1 MKKHDGG
8 RTIKM
13 SKADSLMNEADSKK
27 RQAKTQ
33 ERLGNIQIKNK
44 VKPNQTG
51 TLGDYTGK
59 IRDAGKKVPVG
70 KERLDIAKKLRK
82 DATADSMMAV
92 KARKEALPLTPKSS
106 SKMPA
111 PRKAKK

>member
-1 MKKHDGG
+1 MAKLKK
-8 RTIKM
+8 KKKA
-13 SKADSLMNEADSKK
+13 KADSLMNEAARK
-27 RQAKTQ
+27 RQLAAEQ
-33 ERLGNIQIKNK
+33 ESLGKAQIKNK

-59 IRDAGKKVPVG
+59 IKDAGKKVPVG
-70 KERLDIAKKLRK
+70 KERIDIAANKRRSAMVDEYQAKKLMS
-82 DATADSMMAV
+82 ATRA
-92 KARKEALPLTPKSS
+92 KST